1 MLTNRILTLRRQAAL
16 TQQKL
21 SQKTL
26 INQGSISQME
36 RGAKPVTID
45 HLFVLAS
52 ALDCLPSEFVNDE
65 AYLEMLDQPRN
76 DQFSRSATI
85 SEPRLLIRETA

>member
-45 HLFVLAS
+45 HLFVLAR
-52 ALDCLPSEFVNDE
+52 ALDCLPSEVVNDE
-65 AYLEMLDQPRN
+65 AYLEMLDQTSN
-76 DQFSRSATI
+76 DQLSWGAAVPN
-85 SEPRLLIRETA
+85 PRPLMRKTA